1 MNHIGFKSCDTRS
14 HDQSCHLDV
23 LKREVNRLQTEA
35 VKLIE
40 ENEKCIFYV
49 WDISLIKTVFSRLHQ
64 QCDKEEVKQEVKQE
78 EEIGN

>member
-14 HDQSCHLDV
+14 HDQSCDLDV

-40 ENEKCIFYV
+40 ENEKCIFCLRY
-49 WDISLIKTVFSRLHQ
+49 IT
-64 QCDKEEVKQEVKQE
+64 
-78 EEIGN
+78 N